1 MSYRVLDLFAGAG
14 GLSLGFKNAGFFS
27 IAVAIENNKYAKET
41 CRINHKETIVLDDV
55 LDYSDFS
62 AFKNKYGEF
71 DVVIGGP
78 PCQGFS
84 NANRQH
90 NQIINLNNLLVKK
103 FIEFIEGI
111 KPKVFVMENVKMIR
125 SKTHFYLL
133 SAGDI
138 DSGIFSDKLFK
149 TQMLI
154 LPNIAYEEA
163 VIFSDEHS
171 LKFVSN
177 GISLLK
183 KKIKAI

>member
-1 MSYRVLDLFAGAG
+1 M
-14 GLSLGFKNAGFFS
+14 
-27 IAVAIENNKYAKET
+27 
-41 CRINHKETIVLDDV
+41 
-55 LDYSDFS
+55 
-62 AFKNKYGEF
+62 
-71 DVVIGGP
+71 
-78 PCQGFS
+78 
-84 NANRQH
+84 
-90 NQIINLNNLLVKK
+90 KK

-183 KKIKAI
+183 KKNKGI